1 MAISKVLAQNLKSYR
16 TNKDLTQEE
25 LALKCN
31 LSRTYISDLEWEKR
45 NISIGNLEKIANALN
60 ITPYLLVKE

>member
-1 MAISKVLAQNLKSYR
+1 MAISKILAQNLKSYR

-31 LSRTYISDLEWEKR
+31 LSRTYISDLEREKR

-60 ITPYLLVKE
+60 IDAYLLIK